1 MEGNRIFRGDRVHM
15 CILLLHYSFYQ
26 LIILLLYLFA
36 LVLTHTHTRNLSQVA
51 LVVKNLPANAGGV
64 RNVGSVPGLERSP
77 GGGHDNLCSCLENP
91 TDKKSLVCYNP

>member
-1 MEGNRIFRGDRVHM
+1 MHTLIT
-15 CILLLHYSFYQ
+15 LLFLSAYNSP
-26 LIILLLYLFA
+26 LISLCSCFN
-36 LVLTHTHTRNLSQVA
+36 THTHTRNLSQVA

-91 TDKKSLVCYNP
+91 TDKKSLVGYNP